1 MFKTLDEIDKDGV
14 ENPTVDYSNVISK
27 PDNENEWID
36 MVRAGNIP
44 QGFGIN
50 SEHMDEHF
58 RLKEKTMVGIFGLDN
73 LGKALCVKTPIP
85 IPGGFKPM
93 GEIKVGDI
101 VYDENGNECNV
112 IYATG
117 YQYGKKCY
125 RVSFDNKTS
134 VIACEDHLWSVKKHS
149 SMLST
154 KTTKQLLKEGLRN
167 NRNQFLHR
175 IPVAKSLKNN
185 KDITLPIDPYLLG
198 LWIGDGNTDL
208 KGGLHF
214 NFGIQDSDFLINEI
228 TKLGFIC
235 TPKNYD
241 EVCVKVNIRRKDS
254 IKNANLI
261 DSFREI
267 FLGKGKFIPELYKK
281 GSLRQKTE
289 LIQGLMDTDGCM
301 NKNNIAEFCSIHESI
316 SDDVYEMLSSFG
328 LKPYKYNKS
337 PKISGVPVNNR
348 AYTICCIYDRD
359 FDINI
364 FRLPRKYNLSKSL
377 GKKSK
382 TRQSWVS
389 IVNIEEV
396 ESVPV
401 KCIQVDSPNS
411 LYVFGKNNLVTHNT
425 SFYIFL
431 TVCWARYHNLKFLL
445 YTKENREAS
454 IRQKIMEFY
463 LGHSLSLGSDERFL
477 EAREFSYKH
486 FDIIN
491 NKTNITKDNIFDVL
505 EKQDLKKYFAIF
517 LDPYNAIQY
526 EQLPKSNYE
535 FLDNL
540 RHFQETHNI
549 SFHISMHISSDKARN
564 FVYNQKDFIQT
575 FEGEMISVD
584 GQPKIP
590 RKNFVEGG
598 QPIANKLDDI
608 IVVHRLIKV
617 EELRSYTLI
626 SVDKVKE
633 TATGGMPTFELP
645 IMFKMEKWG
654 NTFIDKNYRNP
665 LIQNKEQELDFKKE
679 EKIPT
684 VDPSDA
690 FDFPEDDMPF

>member
-14 ENPTVDYSNVISK
+14 ENPTVDYSNIISK

-50 SEHMDEHF
+50 SEHMDKHF

-73 LGKALCVKTPIP
+73 LGK
-85 IPGGFKPM
+85 
-93 GEIKVGDI
+93 
-101 VYDENGNECNV
+101 
-112 IYATG
+112 
-117 YQYGKKCY
+117 
-125 RVSFDNKTS
+125 TS
-134 VIACEDHLWSVKKHS
+134 
-149 SMLST
+149 
-154 KTTKQLLKEGLRN
+154 
-167 NRNQFLHR
+167 
-175 IPVAKSLKNN
+175 
-185 KDITLPIDPYLLG
+185 Y
-198 LWIGDGNTDL
+198 
-208 KGGLHF
+208 
-214 NFGIQDSDFLINEI
+214 
-228 TKLGFIC
+228 
-235 TPKNYD
+235 
-241 EVCVKVNIRRKDS
+241 
-254 IKNANLI
+254 
-261 DSFREI
+261 
-267 FLGKGKFIPELYKK
+267 
-281 GSLRQKTE
+281 
-289 LIQGLMDTDGCM
+289 
-301 NKNNIAEFCSIHESI
+301 
-316 SDDVYEMLSSFG
+316 
-328 LKPYKYNKS
+328 
-337 PKISGVPVNNR
+337 
-348 AYTICCIYDRD
+348 
-359 FDINI
+359 
-364 FRLPRKYNLSKSL
+364 
-377 GKKSK
+377 
-382 TRQSWVS
+382 
-389 IVNIEEV
+389 
-396 ESVPV
+396 
-401 KCIQVDSPNS
+401 
-411 LYVFGKNNLVTHNT
+411 
-425 SFYIFL
+425 YIFL
-431 TVCWARYHNLKFLL
+431 TVCWARYHNLNFLL

-486 FDIIN
+486 FDIID

-535 FLDNL
+535 FLDKL

-564 FVYNQKDFIQT
+564 YVYNQKDFIKT

-654 NTFIDKNYRNP
+654 NTFIDKNYQNP
-665 LIQNKEQELDFKKE
+665 LIQNKDQELDFKKE

-684 VDPSDA
+684 VEPSDA
-690 FDFPEDDMPF
+690 FDFPEDDIPF